1 MKVYLTA
8 IIKSKPEHKADVL
21 AILQNMVGH
30 SRKEPGNLQYDL
42 HRNKDNENTF
52 VFYEIW
58 ESEEILAKHNEQPYL
73 KAFVDIIPEKLQ
85 ETPVIIKMDK
95 IS

>member
-8 IIKSKPEHKADVL
+8 IVKAKPEHTDEVL
-21 AILQNMVGH
+21 AVLQNMVANT
-30 SRKEPGNLQYDL
+30 RNEVGNLKYDL
-42 HRNKDNENTF
+42 HRDKENQNTF

-58 ESEEILAKHNEQPYL
+58 KSEEILAKHNEQPYI

-85 ETPVIIKMDK
+85 EPPVIIKMDK

>member
-8 IIKSKPEHKADVL
+8 IIKSKPEHTTDILVL
-21 AILQNMVGH
+21 LQNMVAN

-42 HRNKDNENTF
+42 HRDKADNNTF

-58 ESEEILAKHNEQPYL
+58 ESVEILAQHNEQPYL

-85 ETPVIIKMDK
+85 EPPVIIKMDLL
-95 IS
+95 